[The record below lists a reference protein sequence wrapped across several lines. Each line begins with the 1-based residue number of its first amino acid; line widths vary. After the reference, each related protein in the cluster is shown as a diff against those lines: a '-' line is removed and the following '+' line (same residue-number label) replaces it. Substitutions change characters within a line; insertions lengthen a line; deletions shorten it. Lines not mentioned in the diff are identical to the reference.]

1 MSLQG
6 ILPTQGLNPRFL
18 PLQRRRGG
26 RALRVGSTHALR
38 VGSTR
43 GWTEGIILSALDQVS
58 APTRQSRRAQR
69 WRRGD
74 CRLEGAQEP
83 LLKQRVYCFE

>member
-6 ILPTQGLNPRFL
+6 ILLTQGLNPRFL

-26 RALRVGSTHALR
+26 RALR

-74 CRLEGAQEP
+74 
-83 LLKQRVYCFE
+83 